1 MIETNIHAL
10 YQAISVIENN
20 QEAQLFFEDLCT
32 PAELDSMADRW
43 VAVQALKS
51 GKAYRK
57 IHEDTG
63 VSVTTV
69 GRVSRCISYG
79 NGGYDLIFERI
90 QRNEK

>member
-1 MIETNIHAL
+1 L
-10 YQAISVIENN
+10 YKAISVIKNEE
-20 QEAQLFFEDLCT
+20 EAQLFFADLCT
-32 PAELDSMADRW
+32 PAELESMSDRW
-43 VAVQALKS
+43 GAVEALKS

-79 NGGYDLIFERI
+79 NGGYDLIFDRI